1 MGIFKKL
8 FSKIKISDSE
18 TDFAAS
24 ELKRE
29 KEADFQKENSNS
41 QEFFSSKDST
51 KNDSDNISRETINEF
66 LGPVIDVL
74 GDITSDKYVHNV
86 KLTEDDIK
94 KIYAKYTKTV
104 ITKDGKQVYE
114 SVSDV
119 DSEAAEFVNEL
130 FDKIFNKK

>member
-18 TDFAAS
+18 TDFVAS

-41 QEFFSSKDST
+41 REFFSSKDST

-94 KIYAKYTKTV
+94 KIYAQYTKTV
-104 ITKDGKQVYE
+104 IAKDGKQDYE

>member
-1 MGIFKKL
+1 MGIFKKF

-41 QEFFSSKDST
+41 QEFFSCKDST
-51 KNDSDNISRETINEF
+51 KNDSDNISRETINEL

-104 ITKDGKQVYE
+104 ITKDGKQIYE

-119 DSEAAEFVNEL
+119 DSETTEFVNEL

>member
-1 MGIFKKL
+1 MGIFKKF

-41 QEFFSSKDST
+41 QEFFS
-51 KNDSDNISRETINEF
+51 NDSDNISRETINEL

-104 ITKDGKQVYE
+104 ITKDGKQIYE

-119 DSEAAEFVNEL
+119 DIETTEFVNEL

>member
-1 MGIFKKL
+1 MGIFKKF

-41 QEFFSSKDST
+41 QEFFS
-51 KNDSDNISRETINEF
+51 NDSDNISRETINEL

-104 ITKDGKQVYE
+104 ITKDGKQIYE

-119 DSEAAEFVNEL
+119 DSETTEFVNEL

>member
-1 MGIFKKL
+1 ML
-8 FSKIKISDSE
+8 FRS
-18 TDFAAS
+18 
-24 ELKRE
+24 
-29 KEADFQKENSNS
+29 
-41 QEFFSSKDST
+41 FFSSKDST

-119 DSEAAEFVNEL
+119 DSEATEFVNEL
-130 FDKIFNKK
+130 FDKIFNKLLTLLST

>member
-41 QEFFSSKDST
+41 QEFFS
-51 KNDSDNISRETINEF
+51 NDSDNISRETINEL

-119 DSEAAEFVNEL
+119 DSEATEFVNEL

>member
-41 QEFFSSKDST
+41 REFFSSKDNT

-66 LGPVIDVL
+66 LGPLIDVL

>member
-1 MGIFKKL
+1 MGIFKKF

-41 QEFFSSKDST
+41 REFFSSKDNT